1 MRTVT
6 YSTEALQ
13 EAFAEHTVLTLPM
26 VAKAL
31 GSSCRMTWSRKL
43 KELDYMRL
51 LPPETTGTISRLELL
66 ANKKMDGNLKDVDK
80 L

>member
-13 EAFAEHTVLTLPM
+13 EAFVEHTVLTLPM

-31 GSSCRMTWSRKL
+31 GTSCRMTWFRKL
-43 KELDYMRL
+43 KELDYRASY
-51 LPPETTGTISRLELL
+51 THSG
-66 ANKKMDGNLKDVDK
+66 
-80 L
+80 